1 MGTAC
6 SFILLC
12 VISNWYLPLILGFI
26 GVPICLVLLIVFA
39 IKKKKVKPI
48 ALIMLGM
55 FICFVAGIIGTPKTT
70 PEQAAANE
78 CEKLGHEYTS
88 EIITASTCTEGGEAK
103 YTCTR
108 CGEVHSDHLSPA
120 GHTYQDEIV
129 KQATCAEQGETH
141 RVCSIC
147 GDEIVEKIAM
157 AEHDYSE
164 QIITAPTCEINGE
177 KQLIC
182 TACGDKQMI
191 SLDALGH
198 SWVSAT
204 CTTPKTCSVCG
215 ITSGEPLGHTTDAGI
230 CAICNER
237 IEKQSP
243 VTVIGMKYSIDYVG
257 GVEWT
262 FKIRNNTDKEIK
274 YITFQWSCYNAV
286 GDLIYDQIDGKSY
299 VKIKFTGPL
308 AAGETTGKKR
318 NTTLFYNNT
327 FSNLKWNEIA
337 VEYMDGTTESITEY
351 YYGYVE

>member
-1 MGTAC
+1 
-6 SFILLC
+6 
-12 VISNWYLPLILGFI
+12 
-26 GVPICLVLLIVFA
+26 
-39 IKKKKVKPI
+39 
-48 ALIMLGM
+48 MLGM

-198 SWVSAT
+198 SWVALLALLLKHAVCVVLRAENLLAT
-204 CTTPKTCSVCG
+204 QQTQVYA
-215 ITSGEPLGHTTDAGI
+215 LYVM
-230 CAICNER
+230 NELR
-237 IEKQSP
+237 NSLQS
-243 VTVIGMKYSIDYVG
+243 
-257 GVEWT
+257 
-262 FKIRNNTDKEIK
+262 R
-274 YITFQWSCYNAV
+274 
-286 GDLIYDQIDGKSY
+286 
-299 VKIKFTGPL
+299 
-308 AAGETTGKKR
+308 
-318 NTTLFYNNT
+318 
-327 FSNLKWNEIA
+327 
-337 VEYMDGTTESITEY
+337 
-351 YYGYVE
+351 